1 MAAHDAAEDGGVRRV
16 LVPDAEIER
25 VLALAAKHGLAP
37 AGLDVGRDYV
47 RLIPPVTG
55 GDSVEQYIGPAHSR
69 QKAGKR

>member
-1 MAAHDAAEDGGVRRV
+1 MASDDAQEDRVRRV

-47 RLIPPVTG
+47 RLIAPNAG
-55 GDSVEQYIGPAHSR
+55 SDSVEQYIGPTHR
-69 QKAGKR
+69 QEKAGQR